1 MLSEPNARY
10 CSMLFNYYFR
20 VFQLQTTLRDE
31 RSQWEAEK
39 EAQITAQME
48 SMKEE
53 MVVTGRQLREE
64 LQQERSA
71 NLAFKRHIE
80 VLQEVNYFWR
90 ARIIDLSVSVHSV
103 SVCGA

>member
-1 MLSEPNARY
+1 MTAVHFS
-10 CSMLFNYYFR
+10 CIT
-20 VFQLQTTLRDE
+20 QLQTTLRDE

-39 EAQITAQME
+39 EAEITAQLE

-71 NLAFKRHIE
+71 SLAYKRHIE
-80 VLQEVNYFWR
+80 VLQEV
-90 ARIIDLSVSVHSV
+90 H
-103 SVCGA
+103 GHKH